1 VTIEETANKEV
12 SMAAFFPRAFL
23 SGTAALAA
31 LVLFASGQAPAQSLP
46 MARVVVAGEGSVN
59 VAPDYARITG
69 GVTTRGK
76 TVKEANDANA
86 KLMSAVAAALLDSG
100 IPQKDIQTAQFSV
113 QPVYVSQGANTE
125 QRLSGFSASNQVLVT
140 IRPIAKVGE
149 VLDRMVAAGATDV
162 GNVSFL
168 VSDPSKALDQA
179 REAAIT
185 DAKRRAELYARAA
198 GLTLGRVS
206 WITEESGAAEF
217 TPIRTLKAPVVR
229 AASVPI
235 SAGED
240 ELHVQVTVGFDVETK

>member
-1 VTIEETANKEV
+1 
-12 SMAAFFPRAFL
+12 MAASFPRAFL
-23 SGTAALAA
+23 SGTAAVAA
-31 LVLFASGQAPAQSLP
+31 LVLFASVPAPAQSVP
-46 MARVVVAGEGSVN
+46 MARVIVAGEGSVS
-59 VAPDYARITG
+59 VTPDYAQLTG

-86 KLMSAVAAALLDSG
+86 KLMSAVTAALLDAG
-100 IPQKDIQTAQFSV
+100 IPQKDIQTTQFSV
-113 QPVYVSQGANTE
+113 QPVYTSQGPNTE
-125 QRLSGFSASNQVLVT
+125 QRLSGFSVSNQVRVT

-149 VLDRMVAAGATDV
+149 ILDRMVAAGATDV

-168 VSDPSKALDQA
+168 VSEPAKALDQA
-179 REAAIT
+179 REAAVA

-206 WITEESGAAEF
+206 WITEESGVAEF
-217 TPIRTLKAPVVR
+217 SPMRALKAPVAR
-229 AASVPI
+229 AALAPI